1 MPKYAT
7 AEHPDRAGLEEF
19 LRSRHRA
26 ILITRKSSGG
36 LQSSPVTCGV
46 GAEGR
51 LTVATYPQRA
61 KVLNIRRD
69 PAVSVCVLS
78 DEFNGPYVHLDG
90 RGEIIDLPEAVEP
103 LVDYFRS
110 VAGEHDDWEEYRA
123 AMVRQGKCLI
133 RVTIDDWGPIATG
146 GFPPEMASRSVD

>member
-1 MPKYAT
+1 MGETTSQAAGSFWGDPEFWRDFSAAIAETSELRT
-7 AEHPDRAGLEEF
+7 AEVIDMPD
-19 LRSRHRA
+19 
-26 ILITRKSSGG
+26 
-36 LQSSPVTCGV
+36 
-46 GAEGR
+46 
-51 LTVATYPQRA
+51 
-61 KVLNIRRD
+61 
-69 PAVSVCVLS
+69 
-78 DEFNGPYVHLDG
+78 
-90 RGEIIDLPEAVEP
+90 AVEP